1 MKTTFAK
8 PAAIAA
14 LVAAAAVC
22 FGTRPALADTNYFTH
37 ASNAA
42 VTTTGNWTDQSICP
56 ASGNDTYHDYIFHPN
71 RLKKT
76 NWAYKQM
83 TVNLEL
89 KSAAKLS
96 FWGASYPEPWIL
108 RSDKESCGWNMSDNG
123 WVSVGSNNGTEDPK
137 NASPQETELWIC
149 GGGKWVTHDIYI
161 GGDSSSP
168 DYSGRLVVT
177 NGIFG
182 SGISEGE
189 TKHSPVSILAKGVVN
204 LYNGSLLV
212 ASGSDSAKLTANSD
226 INLFN
231 GSLTIAGETSVVTGG
246 NYVVVGGIRSANLP
260 GANFSV
266 YMRDGALL
274 AVNDT
279 LFLGGWYGN
288 GERSTGKIFAEDS
301 KITVG
306 KQMHIAGKNSVGEVH
321 VTNCTVKVTQQAVQ
335 VGREANSTGVY
346 DMNGGTLD
354 VGGNFLLGNSA
365 GAKGTA
371 LFSGGARITADK
383 IAAGSGTGS
392 VTFDGATFAG
402 TAAANTDIIPS
413 KNLTVSIAK
422 GGATI
427 KASNNANIGAVL
439 RSAAAE
445 GETDGGVTFAGGKAI
460 TVNSTIT
467 YNGTTT
473 VQDNTQLKVDATS
486 AARILQNGLSIVANK
501 EVGGNGV
508 AILTI
513 SDGSALPETRNI
525 SLSGKYAEACIVEEV
540 GDCVKLMPAGLTF
553 YVADDNMV
561 LNCDFEDSTTPTS
574 GKQVRWGTGGYNN
587 PEWTATANSVMIV
600 FNKNEDDSWLNVDG
614 FGKYAC
620 GMQTIKGER
629 DYAWFSQDIELAA
642 GRYEI
647 SFEAAGRDTNKCFGG
662 VVHVSLIQGAT
673 TNDVGSLEVPDRNV
687 KHAFTGTVDV
697 AAGGT
702 YALTFWQMA
711 EESTSAI
718 GDTTTMIDNVVVRQ
732 VVEKTR
738 GNEWIRESASTAG
751 TTGAWRPSRE
761 YVSGVVSP
769 DIEAVFTP
777 FSGSVGNIVEVRSTL
792 KFSRYTPAPA
802 EVSRT
807 ARAAVC
813 IVKDENGAK
822 FMLYT
827 RDENSPKWVEAAAP
841 GVEVDPSAEYTVSFW
856 FYQKK
861 GEYKAYVMG
870 KGYRIQLEDA
880 TTGEGVFPFATQ
892 GGTSSIGRVGFEGS
906 GSVEQIMGRDSLP
919 SGSTIYLR

>member
-14 LVAAAAVC
+14 LVAAAAVSPAMADRHNLWKGTGANNDFLTKENWNSLNNTTYYPNAKLGANYVNMSFWHDRVTEEGTARVEFSSMFPMNGTLTIANYASDNPPLVFTASDPT
-22 FGTRPALADTNYFTH
+22 FGLDLTLSPNNANKGSIYIAHTNQAYAVKDYYAGLYDAKVEFKGGTYKANNIHMGNLKQPADYT
-37 ASNAA
+37 SD
-42 VTTTGNWTDQSICP
+42 VTVAGVD
-56 ASGNDTYHDYIFHPN
+56 
-71 RLKKT
+71 
-76 NWAYKQM
+76 
-83 TVNLEL
+83 
-89 KSAAKLS
+89 SAA
-96 FWGASYPEPWIL
+96 
-108 RSDKESCGWNMSDNG
+108 
-123 WVSVGSNNGTEDPK
+123 T
-137 NASPQETELWIC
+137 
-149 GGGKWVTHDIYI
+149 
-161 GGDSSSP
+161 
-168 DYSGRLVVT
+168 
-177 NGIFG
+177 
-182 SGISEGE
+182 
-189 TKHSPVSILAKGVVN
+189 
-204 LYNGSLLV
+204 LV
-212 ASGSDSAKLTANSD
+212 ATND
-226 INLFN
+226 INLLK
-231 GSLTIAGETSVVTGG
+231 GSLTIAGENSVVTGG
-246 NYVVVGGIRSANLP
+246 NNVVVGGIRGANLP
-260 GANFSV
+260 NANFSV
-266 YMRDGALL
+266 YMRDGAVL
-274 AVNDT
+274 AAEET
-279 LFLGGWYGN
+279 FFMGGWYDN
-288 GERSTGKIFAEDS
+288 GQNSTGKIFAEDS
-301 KITVG
+301 KITAG

-321 VTNCTVKVTQQAVQ
+321 VTNCTVKVAREAVH
-335 VGREANSTGVY
+335 VGRAANSTGVY

-354 VGGNFLLGNSA
+354 VGGSFVLGNSA

-371 LFSGGARITADK
+371 LFSGGARITADT

-392 VTFDGATFAG
+392 VTFDGATFESSAS
-402 TAAANTDIIPS
+402 ANKDIIPAADL
-413 KNLTVSIAK
+413 LTVSIAK

-427 KASNNANIGAVL
+427 KPANNAKIGAAL
-439 RSAAAE
+439 GSAVAE

-460 TVNSTIT
+460 TVNGTIT
-467 YNGTTT
+467 YNGPTT
-473 VQDNTQLKVDATS
+473 VKDNTQLRVDAAS

-513 SDGSALPETRNI
+513 SDGSSLPETRNI
-525 SLSGKYAEACIVEEV
+525 SLSGKYAESCIVETV

-561 LNCDFEDSTTPTS
+561 LNCDFEDSATPTS

-587 PEWTATANSVMIV
+587 PEWTATSNSVMIV

-827 RDENSPKWVEAAAP
+827 RDENGPKWVKAAAP

-892 GGTSSIGRVGFEGS
+892 GGTTSIGRVGFEGS